1 MSGRSLCRTR
11 LSLLSHSDVDSDSE
25 ASDSELSDSP
35 SLDSDIEQEQEKSYE
50 RLSTTIDNMLTLR
63 VHEAAY

>member
-1 MSGRSLCRTR
+1 M
-11 LSLLSHSDVDSDSE
+11 SDVAFYCSLMFLSWLDIDSDSE

-50 RLSTTIDNMLTLR
+50 RLTLANDACCI
-63 VHEAAY
+63 H